1 MSNNYSYNNNCTL
14 RTTECAYSYNNNNS
28 HHDISNSQVF
38 INDQIGSCNS
48 ENTHNAKTSI
58 LVRIL
63 VVDDEPDINFIV
75 KTILEKQRGFRVD
88 SLHDPELAL
97 KSFRPG
103 LYDLLILDIRMPK
116 MNGIDLYNKISKMDE
131 NIRVCFLSA
140 NEQFYEDIKNQLS
153 LSMEADFYFLQK
165 PFSSEELVRHVDKI
179 IA

>member
-38 INDQIGSCNS
+38 VNDQIGSCNS
-48 ENTHNAKTSI
+48 ENTNNAKTSI

-75 KTILEKQRGFRVD
+75 KTISEKQRGFRVD

-116 MNGIDLYNKISKMDE
+116 MNDIDLYNKISKMDE

>member
-1 MSNNYSYNNNCTL
+1 M
-14 RTTECAYSYNNNNS
+14 
-28 HHDISNSQVF
+28 
-38 INDQIGSCNS
+38 
-48 ENTHNAKTSI
+48 
-58 LVRIL
+58 VRIL

-140 NEQFYEDIKNQLS
+140 NEQFYEDIKNQTVS
-153 LSMEADFYFLQK
+153 INGSRFL
-165 PFSSEELVRHVDKI
+165 FSSKTI
-179 IA
+179 